1 MIEILLVV
9 SIFFNVILY
18 LKKQKYISMVI
29 ETQRSL
35 QEKEFECELYKG
47 GNLNE

>member
-1 MIEILLVV
+1 MIEIILGV

-29 ETQRSL
+29 ETQRAL
-35 QEKEFECELYKG
+35 AEKELECELYRNNK
-47 GNLNE
+47 